1 MVAMAG
7 VRALTSTLAIS
18 GAGPGALRAICPPPR
33 QPPRSPGP
41 AARAR
46 RPRGCCGRDVGRE
59 GER

>member
-18 GAGPGALRAICPPPR
+18 GAGPGALRAICPPPLAA
-33 QPPRSPGP
+33 

-46 RPRGCCGRDVGRE
+46 PSSAGLPTARLLRERRGAGG
-59 GER
+59 